1 MKRMLR
7 QHLRLTLSAAML
19 LALAAPLSAH
29 AAEEINVYDS
39 YVSKNSGV
47 ELHSVS
53 QLDGSQ
59 FVNAVIAR
67 QPDGTF
73 ARWPEPFLFFR
84 NNGTGNL
91 PLTNNDDP
99 EQAYVYDTQSQSIV
113 RKSNYILSPDG
124 RWGYLE
130 RSRYG
135 WQEGIAGSS
144 RYMGKFNDQY
154 LRDTAAGKVTVYY
167 SSQRS
172 YNALWMKQHSLLEG
186 RYDEASKQNVI
197 STYDPATG
205 KRKELVKGTLY
216 NWNLEKGIIQ
226 YAKNEP
232 QRLPW
237 VYNLK
242 DGTSRLVKNDS
253 ELTALFPS
261 RSAPRAE
268 LSLPKTTVLKD
279 LPVAEVP
286 ITMGYEYN
294 VNLDGK
300 GVDVSTI
307 FSKGGQEWIPVKP
320 LAAALGWKIE
330 VMNITQTGDPS
341 AAYINK
347 ITNGSKETV
356 LTPVNSFTS
365 GNRLYMTQAQIK
377 ELGYNAV
384 KLTPYLK

>member
-7 QHLRLTLSAAML
+7 QYLGMTLGAAML

-29 AAEEINVYDS
+29 AAEEITVYDS
-39 YVSKNSGV
+39 YVNKNSGV

-53 QLDGSQ
+53 QLDGNQ
-59 FVNAVIAR
+59 FVNAVISK

-73 ARWPEPFLFFR
+73 AKWPEPFLFFR
-84 NNGTGNL
+84 NNGTVSL
-91 PLTNNDDP
+91 PLTGNDDP
-99 EQAYVYDTQSQSIV
+99 EQSYVYDTKSESIV

-130 RSRYG
+130 RSRYS
-135 WQEGIAGSS
+135 WQEGTDGSS
-144 RYMGKFNDQY
+144 KYMGKFNDQY
-154 LRDTAAGKVTVYY
+154 LRDTATGKVTIYH
-167 SSQRS
+167 STDSR
-172 YNALWMKQHSLLEG
+172 YNALWMNQHTLLEG
-186 RYDEASKQNVI
+186 RYDKGLKQNVI
-197 STYDPATG
+197 STYDPSTG

-216 NWNLEKGIIQ
+216 NWNLEKGLIQ
-226 YAKNEP
+226 YGKNEP
-232 QRLPW
+232 KRLPW
-237 VYNLK
+237 IYNLK

-253 ELTALFPS
+253 ELRALFPS
-261 RSAPRAE
+261 QTAARAE
-268 LSLPKTTVLKD
+268 LSLPKSTVLKD

-286 ITMGYEYN
+286 ITLSYEYN

-300 GVDVSTI
+300 GVDVSTV
-307 FSKGGQEWIPVKP
+307 FSSGGQEWIPVKP
-320 LAAALGWKIE
+320 LAASLGWKIE

-347 ITNGSKETV
+347 ITNGGKEAV
-356 LTPVNSFTS
+356 LTPANSFTS

-377 ELGYNAV
+377 ELGYSTI

>member
-7 QHLRLTLSAAML
+7 QTLRMTLSTTML

-29 AAEEINVYDS
+29 AAEEITVYES
-39 YVSKNSGV
+39 YVNKNSGV

-53 QLDGSQ
+53 QLDGNQ
-59 FVNAVIAR
+59 FVNAVISK

-73 ARWPEPFLFFR
+73 AKWPEPFHFFR
-84 NNGTGNL
+84 NNGTASL
-91 PLTNNDDP
+91 PLTGNDDP
-99 EQAYVYDTQSQSIV
+99 EQTYAYDTKSKSIV
-113 RKSNYILSPDG
+113 RQSNYTLSPDG

-135 WQEGIAGSS
+135 WQEGTAGSS

-154 LRDTAAGKVTVYY
+154 LRDTATGKVTVYY

-172 YNALWMKQHSLLEG
+172 YNALWMNQHTLLEG
-186 RYDEASKQNVI
+186 RYDEAMKQNVI
-197 STYDPATG
+197 STYDPSTG

-216 NWNLEKGIIQ
+216 NWNLEKGLLQ
-226 YAKNEP
+226 YVKNEP
-232 QRLPW
+232 KRLPW
-237 VYNLK
+237 IYNLK
-242 DGTSRLVKNDS
+242 DGSSRLVKNDS
-253 ELTALFPS
+253 ELKALFPS
-261 RSAPRAE
+261 QAPTRAE
-268 LSLPKTTVLKD
+268 LTLPKSTELKD

-286 ITMGYEYN
+286 VTTGYEYN

-300 GVDVSTI
+300 GVDVSTV
-307 FSKGGQEWIPVKP
+307 FTKGGQEWIPVKP

-330 VMNITQTGDPS
+330 VMNITSTGDPS

-347 ITNGSKETV
+347 ITNGSKEAV

-365 GNRLYMTQAQIK
+365 GSRLYMTQAQIK
-377 ELGYNAV
+377 ELGYNTI